1 MKKIITI
8 LFVLFSLN
16 LIAQDEIIS
25 QEYYE
30 GSINGNIEIA
40 LYLKIA
46 ENGCPNTYAESIYQY
61 KKNESNQWILLETS
75 FTKEMNQFTFVELFN
90 TGILLLNK
98 ESASLNGLWLSPDGK
113 KQLKVVLKKVAIDK
127 NKIEHL
133 EDQLEE
139 TYYNAN
145 DC

>member
-30 GSINGNIEIA
+30 GTINGNIEIA
-40 LYLKIA
+40 LYLKVS
-46 ENGCPNTYAESIYQY
+46 ENGCPTTYAESIYQY
-61 KKNESNQWILLETS
+61 KKNEGNKWILLETS

-98 ESASLNGLWLSPDGK
+98 ENANLNGLWLSPDGK
-113 KQLKVVLKKVAIDK
+113 KQLKVVLNKVAIDK
-127 NKIEHL
+127 TQIENL

>member
-1 MKKIITI
+1 MKKIITA
-8 LFVLFSLN
+8 LFVLFNLN

-30 GSINGNIEIA
+30 GTINGNIEIA

-46 ENGCPNTYAESIYQY
+46 ENGCPTTYAESIYQY
-61 KKNESNQWILLETS
+61 KKNGNNNWILLDAS
-75 FTKEMNQFTFVELFN
+75 FTREMNQFTFVELFN

-98 ESASLNGLWLSPDGK
+98 ENASFNGLWLAPDGK
-113 KQLKVVLKKVAIDK
+113 KQLKVVLNKVAIDK
-127 NKIEHL
+127 TQIENL

>member
-1 MKKIITI
+1 MKKIITA
-8 LFVLFSLN
+8 LFVFISFN
-16 LIAQDEIIS
+16 AMAQDEIIS

-30 GSINGNIEIA
+30 GTINGDIEIA

-46 ENGCPNTYAESIYQY
+46 EDGCPRTYAESIYQY
-61 KKNESNQWILLETS
+61 KKNGNNNWILLDAS
-75 FTKEMNQFTFVELFN
+75 FTRAMNQFTFVELFN

-98 ESASLNGLWLSPDGK
+98 ENANLNGLWLAPDGK
-113 KQLKVVLKKVAIDK
+113 KQLKVNLNKVEID
-127 NKIEHL
+127 NSEIENL